1 MNVSHPIRSPSTDE
15 NISSLQEKPT
25 IPALT
30 QRPVLGQIDQVC
42 SGGVD
47 KAPIEVLDSGHI
59 CFIRRSE
66 RSEIIMHERVDLESR
81 GPGVDS
87 VQAQIH
93 TSSAIS
99 HSLKQF
105 LKSYVEPMSIR
116 ASKLRQFR
124 TIFGDLTVW
133 LGPIMVQRWTS
144 TQDPFYEISTPSDGF
159 GLAVLLPFPY
169 TRFHRAVFTLL
180 FMRSPRLNLRGL
192 SVRCNL
198 SFPNVVPKD
207 ASIMRFAR
215 TNNLEAMRHLFQTR
229 QAAASD
235 TTPTGKS
242 LLHVSFANLSHH
254 QLC

>member
-15 NISSLQEKPT
+15 NVPSLHEKPT

-30 QRPVLGQIDQVC
+30 QRPVLGQIDQVR
-42 SGGVD
+42 SGDGD
-47 KAPIEVLDSGHI
+47 NASTEVFDSGHT

-81 GPGVDS
+81 GSGVDR

-93 TSSAIS
+93 TFSGIS
-99 HSLKQF
+99 RSLKQF
-105 LKSYVEPMSIR
+105 LESYVEPMSIR

-144 TQDPFYEISTPSDGF
+144 TQDPFYEISAPSDGF

-169 TRFHRAVFTLL
+169 TRFHRAAFTLL
-180 FMRSPRLNLRGL
+180 FTRSRKLNLTSL

-198 SFPNVVPKD
+198 SFPTVVPKD

-215 TNNLEAMRHLFQTR
+215 TNNLEAMRHLFQTG

-235 TTPTGKS
+235 TTPTGKC
-242 LLHVSFANLSHH
+242 LLHVSFANPSHH